1 MPPSPHSQPARD
13 DADTE
18 RALERIGELVK
29 RMLTSMRVPDDPA
42 DLTPT
47 QLVVLSNL
55 EDGPV
60 RVGVLATIIG
70 AAQNTISEVVARLQ
84 RSGLVSKKR
93 DPEDQRAVLVGL
105 TSKGALALENRRASM
120 RMAHRRVLEALS
132 VQDRKRFVDAF
143 ELLVEMTERARVSIS
158 QSRQQARRSK

>member
-1 MPPSPHSQPARD
+1 MPPSPSSLPTRA
-13 DADTE
+13 DADTQ
-18 RALERIGELVK
+18 RALERLGELVK
-29 RMLTSMRVPDDPA
+29 RMLTSMRVPDDPT

-60 RVGVLATIIG
+60 RVGVLATVIG

-84 RSGLVSKKR
+84 RAGLVSKKR

-105 TSKGALALENRRASM
+105 TNKGALALNSRRESM
-120 RMAHRRVLEALS
+120 RTAHRMVLEALS
-132 VQDRKRFVDAF
+132 VEDRKRFVDAF

-158 QSRQQARRSK
+158 QSRQQVRRSK